1 MKFLKIGSIAIL
13 SMALLY
19 TACKKDEDSNTGDI
33 SVRMTDAPGDYL
45 EVNVEVKEVQ
55 VHYASSDSTSGWVT
69 LNTNS
74 GIYNLLE
81 LQNDVSVLLA
91 TEQELQAG
99 AVNQMRIIL
108 GTNNEVMLTDSST
121 TELTVNSAINTG
133 LKLNVNS
140 EIRAGAKTEILI
152 DFDADKSIVSTG
164 ENSFLLKPVITV
176 ESVSY
181 TEL

>member
-1 MKFLKIGSIAIL
+1 MVLQ
-13 SMALLY
+13 
-19 TACKKDEDSNTGDI
+19 EQ
-33 SVRMTDAPGDYL
+33 L
-45 EVNVEVKEVQ
+45 EK
-55 VHYASSDSTSGWVT
+55 
-69 LNTNS
+69 
-74 GIYNLLE
+74 
-81 LQNDVSVLLA
+81 
-91 TEQELQAG
+91 QELQAG

-181 TEL
+181 TEREINKN